1 MSNLFKR
8 ISPSRR
14 NSWAKKIKLVMTI
27 TDPIADFLT
36 RLRNALKVKKHY
48 VSVPTSK
55 MKIAIAKILKEKR
68 LITDFKLSGE
78 GIKKKLIIYLRYDQN
93 NEPFLENLKRISKPG
108 RRIYFGYKDLKP
120 LRNNFAF
127 RILSTSRG
135 VMTDDEARKRKL
147 GGEVIC
153 EIY

>member
-1 MSNLFKR
+1 
-8 ISPSRR
+8 
-14 NSWAKKIKLVMTI
+14 MTI